1 MRLLQLIDLYFHVC
15 EVYDNRLIS
24 ECFRHTKNG
33 MEPDFTDQEVLT
45 CYLLGVGWER
55 RTSIRDIHNLIK
67 HHYLDCFPNIPGYSA
82 FNYRL
87 NRLSNCLP
95 TLIEYALCEW
105 VKAPNSMH
113 TAQLLTDSF
122 PVVLANWR
130 RRPKVAP
137 GLSDKGFC
145 AVKNMFY
152 QGVKVHITA
161 WEQTG
166 TIPIPEFI
174 TITPASVNDLKAQN
188 HVYKQVNHLTLVG
201 DKAYHTKTLVRS
213 FTKAGGRLLAPQKQY
228 AQVAQALRHMDAAA
242 HKQMQCAI
250 AALRQPIET
259 IFSWLKHHTD
269 IQVASRVR
277 STAGL
282 FVHIFGR
289 IAAAIM
295 ANKVILAI

>member
-1 MRLLQLIDLYFHVC
+1 MQLLQLIDLYFHVC

-33 MEPDFTDQEVLT
+33 IEPDFTDPEVLT

-67 HHYLDCFPNIPGYSA
+67 EHYLDCFPNIPGYSA

-95 TLIEYALCEW
+95 LLVEYALSKW
-105 VKAPNSMH
+105 VKAAKSMA
-113 TAQLLTDSF
+113 TTQLLTDSF

-145 AVKNMFY
+145 AVKGMFY
-152 QGVKVHITA
+152 QGVKVHVTA
-161 WEQTG
+161 WEQAD
-166 TIPIPEFI
+166 TIPIPAFI
-174 TITPASVNDLKAQN
+174 TITPASVNDFKAQK
-188 HVYKQVNHLTLVG
+188 HVYEQVSHLTLVG
-201 DKAYHTKTLVRS
+201 DKAYHAKALVS
-213 FTKAGGRLLAPQKQY
+213 TFDKAGGKLLAPQKQF
-228 AQVAQALRHMDAAA
+228 AQIAQLLRQRDAAA
-242 HKQMQCAI
+242 HKQFQRAI

-295 ANKVILAI
+295 ANKVILMD